1 MKGVGVRF
9 RAPLWV
15 LMVWAFV
22 VCAGCSYVAGNG
34 ATGEVES
41 TTPSQAPWGRPVS
54 EIDFAAGES
63 FDCSG
68 LSEEMFEDLFGKP
81 VETSSHTWRGQT
93 PNSECYVKRAGLSK
107 YPLYYSDFG
116 FSAEDVTP
124 DGRSGIGGGDT
135 YSAFEIEGVEG
146 TGEAWVDTGEEA
158 RYATV
163 VFACGDRYMKA
174 AFRRVGDINGDPR
187 EALISLVEASTPW
200 LCGDEPIPGLDE
212 PMESYRPPWV
222 PATTPPSTD
231 AEAN

>member
-1 MKGVGVRF
+1 MRVL
-9 RAPLWV
+9 RARPWV
-15 LMVWAFV
+15 LWALFAWSV
-22 VCAGCSYVAGNG
+22 VACVSCSYVDGSSWDERPTVSPA
-34 ATGEVES
+34 AL
-41 TTPSQAPWGRPVS
+41 GRPVS

-68 LSEEMFEDLFGKP
+68 LSEEMFEDLLGDSIKI
-81 VETSSHTWRGQT
+81 SSYGFEGLI
-93 PNSECYVKRAGLSK
+93 PDSECFVKRAGLSK
-107 YPLYYSDFG
+107 YLLYYSDFG
-116 FSAEDVTP
+116 FDAEDVTP

-163 VFACGDRYMKA
+163 VFACGDRYIKTQ
-174 AFRRVGDINGDPR
+174 FLRVADINGDPR

-222 PATTPPSTD
+222 PTTTPPSTD